1 MSAETPPADA
11 PYPEP
16 RRVVLSWADSMS
28 LTVLEQARACVL
40 AGVGQREAARLQRSI
55 VDESADPDDMLRGTT
70 LWYAIAYE
78 LELRRDPSI
87 TWEEAQRWRV
97 VFDAAGRDQRAEMQ
111 EAEAE
116 ARVSAALATG
126 IPPEQAGE
134 LSMADLAAYRDVR
147 ARAER
152 QAKRGRRPRRH
163 VG

>member
-1 MSAETPPADA
+1 VSDERA

-16 RRVVLSWADSMS
+16 RRIVLTWADSMS

-40 AGVGQREAARLQRSI
+40 AGIGQRDAARLQRALI
-55 VDESADPDDMLRGTT
+55 DESASPDDVLRGTT

-87 TWEEAQRWRV
+87 TWEEAQRWRLA
-97 VFDAAGRDQRAEMQ
+97 FDPAGRDTRAELL

-116 ARVSAALATG
+116 ARVTAALATG
-126 IPPEQAGE
+126 IPPEQAGD

-147 ARAER
+147 ARGER
-152 QAKRGRRPRRH
+152 EARRRGRRGKRRA
-163 VG
+163 G

>member
-1 MSAETPPADA
+1 MSDEAPPPA

-16 RRVVLSWADSMS
+16 RTVVLTWADGMS

-40 AGVGQREAARLQRSI
+40 AGVGQREAARLQRAI
-55 VDESADPDDMLRGTT
+55 IDESADPEDMLRGTL

-78 LELRRDPSI
+78 LELRRDPGIS
-87 TWEEAQRWRV
+87 WEEAQRWRV
-97 VFDAAGRDQRAEMQ
+97 QFDPAGRDQRAELL

-116 ARVSAALATG
+116 ARVTAALATG
-126 IPPEQAGE
+126 IPPEQAGD

-152 QAKRGRRPRRH
+152 EAKRGRRGRRRI
-163 VG
+163 G